1 MPQSHTADALCP
13 KPEVN
18 ADVCQGY
25 NADALPS
32 AEEVKAS
39 GMYKWELQSKKVV
52 QALAAQNAPMLARFQ
67 KAQAEGKVM
76 RGWGQSLP
84 LEEHVCACVAK

>member
-1 MPQSHTADALCP
+1 VLTRPHASSVYGRKL
-13 KPEVN
+13 N
-18 ADVCQGY
+18 ADVCQDY

-67 KAQAEGKVM
+67 KAEAEGKVIEKKK
-76 RGWGQSLP
+76 SLP
-84 LEEHVCACVAK
+84 LSEHVCACVAE